1 MERLENEGKTAMLVA
16 RVPAGTDEGELVG
29 VVADAD
35 TVKESAKDAVS
46 QLQERGVDVMMIT
59 GDNERTARAVAE
71 QVGIDPENVHAE
83 VLPEDK
89 SDAVEAIQDEGR
101 KAMMVGDGVNDAPAL
116 AVAYVGTA
124 IGSGTDV
131 AIEAADVT
139 LMRDDPLDV
148 VKAIRISD
156 ATLQKIKQNLV
167 WALGYNT
174 AMIPLASLGL
184 LQPVLAAGAMAFSS
198 VSVLSNSLLFRRY
211 TRITIT
217 SSSAA
222 SGELPHPTRSRLT
235 PFAPWCVVR
244 TLRVLTANPKSLTSG
259 DGASCFDDAL
269 CRHNGVRRGA
279 QSPQALIRSEPLLY
293 F

>member
-1 MERLENEGKTAMLVA
+1 
-16 RVPAGTDEGELVG
+16 
-29 VVADAD
+29 
-35 TVKESAKDAVS
+35 
-46 QLQERGVDVMMIT
+46 MMIT

-184 LQPVLAAGAMAFSS
+184 LQPVLPPARWPSRVCRCCRTVYCS
-198 VSVLSNSLLFRRY
+198 VG
-211 TRITIT
+211 TP
-217 SSSAA
+217 
-222 SGELPHPTRSRLT
+222 GSRLR
-235 PFAPWCVVR
+235 APRPPPVNYPPYSLTADAVRSLRGVVR
-244 TLRVLTANPKSLTSG
+244 TLRVLTANPEVSLTSG

-279 QSPQALIRSEPLLY
+279 QSPLALIRSEPLLY

>member
-1 MERLENEGKTAMLVA
+1 MLVA
-16 RVPAGTDEGELVG
+16 RVPAGTDEGAFVG

-46 QLQERGVDVMMIT
+46 QLQERSVDVMMIT

-167 WALGYNT
+167 WALGLQHGDDPVGFT
-174 AMIPLASLGL
+174 RAASARPRRRRDGL
-184 LQPVLAAGAMAFSS
+184 LECVGAVEQSTVPS
-198 VSVLSNSLLFRRY
+198 VH
-211 TRITIT
+211 
-217 SSSAA
+217 
-222 SGELPHPTRSRLT
+222 SGSRLR
-235 PFAPWCVVR
+235 APRPPPVNYP
-244 TLRVLTANPKSLTSG
+244 TLLAHG
-259 DGASCFDDAL
+259 
-269 CRHNGVRRGA
+269 
-279 QSPQALIRSEPLLY
+279 
-293 F
+293 

>member
-1 MERLENEGKTAMLVA
+1 
-16 RVPAGTDEGELVG
+16 

-116 AVAYVGTA
+116 AVAYVRRNRDRERDGRRHRSGGRDADARRPAGRGEGHPHLGRDTPEDQA
-124 IGSGTDV
+124 EPRVGAWLQHGDDPVGFTRAASARPRRRRDGLLECVGAVEQSTVPSGT
-131 AIEAADVT
+131 
-139 LMRDDPLDV
+139 L
-148 VKAIRISD
+148 
-156 ATLQKIKQNLV
+156 
-167 WALGYNT
+167 
-174 AMIPLASLGL
+174 
-184 LQPVLAAGAMAFSS
+184 
-198 VSVLSNSLLFRRY
+198 
-211 TRITIT
+211 RITIT

-222 SGELPHPTRSRLT
+222 SGELPPHPTRSRLT
-235 PFAPWCVVR
+235 PFAP
-244 TLRVLTANPKSLTSG
+244 
-259 DGASCFDDAL
+259 
-269 CRHNGVRRGA
+269 
-279 QSPQALIRSEPLLY
+279 
-293 F
+293 